1 MVQIKSKTIVPSASL
16 TYVWLILVPV
26 AALLA
31 FFAPVGRL
39 IVGGVLVL
47 VVPGFLL
54 WQILG
59 RDLHLPRLAAPA
71 IWIALSLSV
80 VPLVFLWASTLGVPL
95 MPVVLQVVFALL
107 GLLALWVVVS
117 RRAAR
122 HSSLAPRGY
131 PRHSSL
137 IRLWIGYAGLFGLV
151 LLTRAL
157 HIRGFTAPLWVDSV
171 HHTLLVRIIG
181 ETGRIPLSLEPY
193 QPITDLPYHGGY
205 HTVAAAW
212 RGVSGLPLVESV
224 LWSGQVL
231 NALIMPTMYALGA
244 YLLRSPRA
252 GLLAAGCA
260 GLVSLLPAYY
270 VTWGRYTQLTGL
282 LVLAV
287 LLLVTTILLERPR
300 TSWCLLVLVAL
311 LLAGLFLIHYRVLIF
326 YAAFLLPYSVLLVAR
341 RPRQAGA
348 IVLRGAILG
357 GMLLVL
363 VAPWAWLLVRR
374 IVVPLASVPRSLA
387 STDSYNSF
395 DWNLL
400 LAGNN
405 RALFIVAGVGG
416 ALALLQWRW
425 RVLALAGWIGTM
437 LLIANPQ
444 ILGLPPAWLINNHA
458 VIITLFMPAS
468 LLAAY
473 AVNTALVFA
482 KQFVIERSALSVQR
496 SAFNL
501 FILQPLAFC
510 LFGWAAWDM
519 RSVVNTQTILAT
531 HADMRAID
539 WVAANTPADARFL
552 TNSTPWLNS
561 APRGTDGGYWLLP
574 LAQRFTTTPTALYEY
589 GSPADKQH
597 IDEVNRRVAALNGDR
612 GALHDLVRSEA
623 IDYVFIGANGG
634 PMSAQLV
641 RDDPFFVPVYEQ
653 DGVLIMAVRP
663 VS

>member
-1 MVQIKSKTIVPSASL
+1 MVQIKSKPILQPASL
-16 TYVWLILVPV
+16 KYIWLTLVPA

-31 FFAPVGRL
+31 LLTPVGRL
-39 IVGGVLVL
+39 VVAGVLVL
-47 VVPGFLL
+47 VVPGFLV
-54 WQILG
+54 WQVVG

-71 IWIALSLSV
+71 MWIALSLSI

-95 MPVVLQVVFALL
+95 TPAVLQVIFALL
-107 GLLALWVVVS
+107 GLLALWIWLV
-117 RRAAR
+117 RPPTPNFRF
-122 HSSLAPRGY
+122 PT
-131 PRHSSL
+131 PTW
-137 IRLWIGYAGLFGLV
+137 LWISYAGLFSLI

-157 HIRGFTAPLWVDSV
+157 HIRGIAAPLWVDSV

-193 QPITDLPYHGGY
+193 QPVSNLPYHWGY

-287 LLLVTTILLERPR
+287 LLLVTTMLLERPR
-300 TSWCLLVLVAL
+300 ISWRLLVVVSLLV
-311 LLAGLFLIHYRVLIF
+311 AGLFLIHYRVLIF

-348 IVLRGAILG
+348 IVLRGAMLG
-357 GMLLVL
+357 GLLLVL

-405 RALFIVAGVGG
+405 RALLIMAGIGG
-416 ALALLQWRW
+416 AVALLQWRW
-425 RVLALAGWIGTM
+425 RTLALAGWIGTM

-444 ILGLPPAWLINNHA
+444 SLGLPPAWLINNHA
-458 VIITLFMPAS
+458 VIITLFMPLS
-468 LLAAY
+468 LLVAH
-473 AVNTALVFA
+473 AVNTVLVFIN
-482 KQFVIERSALSVQR
+482 QFIIGRWSVVGGR
-496 SAFNL
+496 WSVVGGRWSFN
-501 FILQPLAFC
+501 FILQLGAFG
-510 LFGWAAWDM
+510 LFVWAAWDM
-519 RSVVNTQTILAT
+519 RSVINTQTILAT
-531 HADMRAID
+531 HADMRAIN
-539 WVAANTPADARFL
+539 WVATNTPADSRFL
-552 TNSTPWLNS
+552 TNTTPWLNS

-589 GSPADKQH
+589 GTLGDKQH
-597 IDEVNRRVAALNGDR
+597 INEVNRRVAGLNGDR
-612 GALHDLVRSEA
+612 ATLHDLVRSEA
-623 IDYVFIGANGG
+623 IDYVYVGPNGG
-634 PMSAQLV
+634 PISAQLV
-641 RDDPFFVPVYEQ
+641 RDDPLFVPVYEQ